1 MRTADLAEKIS
12 GRLSM
17 DIAEGQYSAGDKM
30 GTQALAD
37 RYGVS
42 RTPVRAAL
50 SLLTERGVLE
60 QRPNRGFFVSENIP
74 EGALVS
80 AGRDEL
86 SEEYQVLAEDWIR
99 DRIPEEMTEFALRE
113 RYGWTK
119 MRTAEHLA
127 RAQRE
132 GWAERKD
139 GYGWRFLPVA
149 KTPEAFNQI
158 YRLRIALEP
167 VALLEPSFKIN
178 HARLAELREVQQR
191 LIETDPDAMPNE
203 TILGHGAAFH
213 EALVEMSGNP
223 FFLLSLE
230 RVNRMRRLMEYRARV
245 DRARLRNECGEHLEI
260 LTLLD
265 EERVLEASERLRRH
279 LQDAHDRKAP
289 RAKAWAER

>member
-17 DIAEGQYSAGDKM
+17 DIAEGVYLAGDKM
-30 GTQALAD
+30 GTQTLAD

-50 SLLTERGVLE
+50 LLLTERGVLE
-60 QRPNRGFFVSENIP
+60 QQPNRGFFVRSDIP
-74 EGALVS
+74 DGALVNT
-80 AGRDEL
+80 GRDEL
-86 SEEYQVLAEDWIR
+86 SREYQMLADDWIR
-99 DRIPEEMTEFALRE
+99 DRIPEEMTEYALRE

-132 GWAERKD
+132 GWAERKH

-149 KTPEAFNQI
+149 KTPEAFDQI

-167 VALLEPSFKIN
+167 VAMLEPTFAVN

-191 LIETDPDAMPNE
+191 LIETDPEDMPNE
-203 TILGHGAAFH
+203 TILGHGATFH
-213 EALVEMSGNP
+213 EALIEMSGNP

-245 DRARLRNECGEHLEI
+245 DRARLQNECGEHLEI

-265 EERVLEASERLRRH
+265 QERIAEASERLRRH
-279 LQDAHDRKAP
+279 LQDALNRKVP
-289 RAKAWAER
+289 RARAWVER